1 MIAYEMP
8 CIGQLGASTR
18 RLVSGIS
25 FRNLALTC
33 TPAPPEQFLDSV
45 AKCAVIDCL
54 LHTLQIVRK
63 VLNDRDG

>member
-1 MIAYEMP
+1 M
-8 CIGQLGASTR
+8 
-18 RLVSGIS
+18 SGIS